1 MKHENIIDI
10 RNGKRHLIGKY
21 DPATKTIQIIR
32 KGDLTIIR
40 ILPDGGIEIINTEA
54 AA

>member
-1 MKHENIIDI
+1 MKHKNIIDI
-10 RNGKRHLIGKY
+10 RNSKHHLIGKY
-21 DPATKTIQIIR
+21 NPKAKTIQIIR
-32 KGDLTIIR
+32 KGDVTIIR